1 MSTQVRMIL
10 TEHPQQAKVAT
21 NAAIANGELS
31 NSGNLTASFLFDGDL
46 ARSVTKVI
54 PQPARLKVPSLDRTL
69 YGRRRKKLGGDDA
82 SAERKTPI

>member
-1 MSTQVRMIL
+1 MIL
-10 TEHPQQAKVAT
+10 TEHAQQAKVAT
-21 NAAIANGELS
+21 NAATIANGELS
-31 NSGNLTASFLFDGDL
+31 NSGLLAASFLFDGDL
-46 ARSVTKVI
+46 ARSVTTVI